1 MQAAGLVGMPI
12 PGGGDVAQGIQL
24 VVDGHLGEAG
34 GAGGEVDQQGIGV
47 AGAFLAP
54 AAGIEGAFQGGLG
67 VQVDPA
73 GPAAAGQEQ
82 ALHAGAIRQGGLH
95 GGQDAR
101 VVGADDEP
109 GGSGVAPVADVV
121 GEQLGGGGDHH
132 GAQLAQGY
140 VQGPILIG
148 TPHDQQHRI
157 PLFQA
162 LAAQHI
168 GDAGALVP
176 DVRKGEAAAL
186 AHSVHMEQGEG
197 VRRLGSDG
205 VYYVEPKVEVLG
217 RGQFEALAEGRIVP
231 GVRLD
236 ESIAQHRCALLS

>member
-1 MQAAGLVGMPI
+1 M
-12 PGGGDVAQGIQL
+12 
-24 VVDGHLGEAG
+24 
-34 GAGGEVDQQGIGV
+34 
-47 AGAFLAP
+47 
-54 AAGIEGAFQGGLG
+54 
-67 VQVDPA
+67 
-73 GPAAAGQEQ
+73 
-82 ALHAGAIRQGGLH
+82 
-95 GGQDAR
+95 
-101 VVGADDEP
+101 
-109 GGSGVAPVADVV
+109 

-148 TPHDQQHRI
+148 PPHDQQHRI

-168 GDAGALVP
+168 GDACALVP

-186 AHSVHMEQGEG
+186 AHPVHMEQGEG